1 MILFFNGN
9 KRAFSSISN
18 RPRRDTGC
26 PTFLRTSPPH
36 NQFRVSQSSFRRSGA
51 GTLRGDQGTPLL
63 PSSGGGTRQNSPPQ
77 SRRPNAPPS
86 PEGAGLRDRLCSSGA
101 GPGTAVCAT
110 IGREPRTGG
119 CTSRVGPTPLAM
131 SSACCTPKLSIY
143 STGIEAAG
151 AALASTNHG
160 WDFLF
165 CPLFIS
171 LWDLRRCH
179 RFQSVSRE

>member
-1 MILFFNGN
+1 MLNL
-9 KRAFSSISN
+9 SS
-18 RPRRDTGC
+18 D
-26 PTFLRTSPPH
+26 LPPP
-36 NQFRVSQSSFRRSGA
+36 QPIQSLSKLLPP
-51 GTLRGDQGTPLL
+51 LRGWNPERRPGTPLL
-63 PSSGGGTRQNSPPQ
+63 PSSGGGTRQNSPPH
-77 SRRPNAPPS
+77 SGRPNAPPS
-86 PEGAGLRDRLCSSGA
+86 PEGAGLRDRRCSSGA
-101 GPGTAVCAT
+101 GPGSAVCAT
-110 IGREPRTGG
+110 IGREPWTGG

-165 CPLFIS
+165 CPLFVS